1 MASIRNTR
9 RQRLL
14 SVSAP
19 ADLDVMNELG
29 LLGEMNGELEKG
41 TLTFSQLV
49 WMNLVALTAGKINI
63 LRRIKLPLRRTI
75 RIIYT
80 IIIYRHNSI

>member
-14 SVSAP
+14 SVSAQ
-19 ADLDVMNELG
+19 ADLDVRNELG
-29 LLGEMNGELEKG
+29 LLGEVTGELEKG

-49 WMNLVALTAGKINI
+49 WMNLVALTAV
-63 LRRIKLPLRRTI
+63 
-75 RIIYT
+75 
-80 IIIYRHNSI
+80 